1 MRITLNAFG
10 KCISLSLLVDDDDE
24 YYDEDDSSEYEVM
37 GFSPRR

>member
-1 MRITLNAFG
+1 MRITLSAFG
-10 KCISLSLLVDDDDE
+10 KCISLSLHVDDDDE